1 MEVFFSYFFLC
12 LFFFLL
18 ENSLHMQKEQRQWMA
33 GPSHKISLEIRGNQS
48 IARTQIGDLHSNCVN
63 IDRAFIF
70 FADLSKM
77 FMYRIPNKN
86 GKKGILYCFLFLKKS
101 KLSQRIMRH
110 APIFKLVF
118 FFNNRWRDAH
128 LISFV
133 DILESKN
140 GLRRWPHLI
149 GPSKAV
155 VMAVGAVFKLFM
167 ISHKIG
173 YMAARRW
180 TAISRN
186 EINRQI

>member
-1 MEVFFSYFFLC
+1 MRKTCTRLCATKTCKTKKGKNEKKSLFFFFTYQFLQSDVKKC
-12 LFFFLL
+12 YKYLIFKNYQWWKFFFRISFYVCFFFLL

-118 FFNNRWRDAH
+118 FF
-128 LISFV
+128 
-133 DILESKN
+133 
-140 GLRRWPHLI
+140 
-149 GPSKAV
+149 
-155 VMAVGAVFKLFM
+155 
-167 ISHKIG
+167 
-173 YMAARRW
+173 
-180 TAISRN
+180 
-186 EINRQI
+186 